1 MNSSSAPLNHLPTA
15 RPVVMGRNG
24 VVCSGHHLASLSGV
38 KALQEGGNAVDA
50 ALAASFVLAV
60 VRPQAC
66 GVGGDLF
73 SLVLMK
79 DNGKVEA
86 LNASGPAPK
95 RATVE
100 FFRDKGLP
108 LVPTDGPLSIA
119 VPGIVDGWVELHSKY
134 GTMELSRL
142 AADAIGY
149 ARNGFPA
156 YGTLLE
162 SIAELAPFYPWV
174 DRFFRRP
181 LDPPLPGRYL
191 VQEELAKTLEE
202 IVRTGRK
209 SFYEGEI
216 GARMC
221 AALQKEGGIIG
232 QEDLEEKH
240 AEWKEPVTTTYR
252 DFSLFEQPP
261 VSQGFIVLEM
271 LNIMEGYPL
280 PSKNPVDDIHVM
292 VEAKKLA
299 FEDRINHLED
309 PRFADPGISQL
320 ISKEHASRR
329 RSLISDVA
337 RSRRHVDATLGSDTT
352 YLCVADRDGNVVSLI
367 QSIFSHFG
375 SRVVAGDTGLVMNNR
390 LSSFNLD
397 PGKANALVPGK
408 RPVHTL
414 NSYLVL
420 RDGEFFAVGGTPGAD
435 DQPQTNVQVLHHLLD
450 RRLSPQAAIEF
461 PRWSHRPG
469 TTPAL
474 AELPEELKV
483 EEGIPP
489 AVVKELKAKGHN
501 VEIVGRWSF
510 GDAAVIVKDP
520 STGTWMS
527 GADPRRESY
536 AIGW

>member
-1 MNSSSAPLNHLPTA
+1 MNSSPPVLKHLPAA

-24 VVCSGHHLASLSGV
+24 MVSSGHHLASLSGV
-38 KALQEGGNAVDA
+38 KVLQEGGNAVDA

-79 DNGKVEA
+79 EKGRVEA
-86 LNASGPAPK
+86 LNASGPAPQ

-100 FFRDKGLP
+100 LFKDKGLSQIP
-108 LVPTDGPLSIA
+108 SDGPLSIA
-119 VPGIVDGWVELHSKY
+119 VPGIVDGWMELHSKY
-134 GTMELSRL
+134 GTMELTRL

-149 ARNGFPA
+149 ARDGFPV

-162 SIAELAPFYPWV
+162 SISELAPFYPWV
-174 DRFFRRP
+174 DRSYRRP
-181 LDPPLPGRYL
+181 LDPPVPGRYL
-191 VQEELAKTLEE
+191 VQGELAKTLEQ
-202 IVRTGRK
+202 IVNKGRE
-209 SFYEGEI
+209 SFYQGEI

-221 AALQKEGGIIG
+221 AALQKEGGIIS
-232 QEDLEEKH
+232 QEDLAGRH
-240 AEWKEPVTTTYR
+240 AEWSDPVTTTYR

-271 LNIMEGYPL
+271 LNIIEGYPL
-280 PSKNPVDDIHVM
+280 PSINPVDDIHVM

-309 PRFADPGISQL
+309 PRFGDPGISLL
-320 ISKEHASRR
+320 ISKEHARNR
-329 RSLISDVA
+329 RSLISDMA
-337 RSRRHVDATLGSDTT
+337 RTRQHLSASFGSDTT
-352 YLCVADRDGNVVSLI
+352 YLCTADRDGNVVSLI
-367 QSIFSHFG
+367 QSIFASFG
-375 SRVVAGDTGLVMNNR
+375 SRIVAGDTGMVMNNR
-390 LSSFNLD
+390 LSSFNLN
-397 PGKANALVPGK
+397 PGKANALIPGK
-408 RPVHTL
+408 RPAHTL

-420 RDGEFFAVGGTPGAD
+420 RNGEFYAVGGTPGAD
-435 DQPQTNVQVLHHLLD
+435 DQPQTNVQVLHHILD
-450 RRLSPQAAIEF
+450 RQVSPQAAVEL

-469 TTPAL
+469 TSPTL
-474 AELPEELKV
+474 VDVPEELRV

-489 AVVKELKAKGHN
+489 DVVKGLVAKGHN
-501 VEIVGRWSF
+501 VQIVNRWSF
-510 GDAAVIVKDP
+510 GDAAAIVRDP
-520 STGTWMS
+520 STGTWMG